1 MERNIVNIVGAVFLL
16 VGLAL
21 FAFSGSAFLRH
32 EQGSWI
38 PVLLGLAFALVG
50 GGILGYGIAAKRRRA
65 WLLAN
70 GRPVPAIFDHV
81 EVNTTVAVND
91 KHPFRIVG
99 HWHDHTRNE
108 LHVFRSANLWVDPS
122 PFVTDGQSLRVLV
135 DPGKPSRYHMDISFL
150 PKVRG

>member
-1 MERNIVNIVGAVFLL
+1 MERNTTNIVGAGFLL
-16 VGLAL
+16 VGLAF
-21 FAFSGSAFLRH
+21 FAFGGPAILRH
-32 EQGSWI
+32 EHGIWI
-38 PVLLGLAFALVG
+38 LVVLGLVFTLVG
-50 GGILGYGIAAKRRRA
+50 GGMLGYGILASRRRA

-81 EVNTTVAVND
+81 EVNTTVAVNN

-108 LHVFRSANLWVDPS
+108 LHVYRSANLWVDPG
-122 PFVTDGQSLRVLV
+122 PFVTDGQSLRVLI